1 MVPLKGRHLGTF
13 CGMSNLLTATV
24 PFTTGDFIPMP
35 SKSVT
40 YRGLTFSRSTLIR
53 LWGAK
58 AIKTT
63 KLRYT
68 GSTLGRRVILRESL
82 DAFIDSQVAENLS

>member
-1 MVPLKGRHLGTF
+1 
-13 CGMSNLLTATV
+13 
-24 PFTTGDFIPMP
+24 MP

-68 GSTLGRRVILRESL
+68 GSTRGYTGSTRGRRVILRESL
-82 DAFIDSQVAENLS
+82 DAFIDAQVAENLS